1 MARPPHKNRG
11 NDQKRGAGGGSSRPP
26 MRQEPARGPRAGAE
40 EDRIIPVAVLGL
52 GDIGRAIARAASAHP
67 RLELVGAVDSDPRLS
82 GRPLSELLGD
92 AGGEVKVTRE
102 LAAIAGKLRG
112 GALLVATSSKVE
124 AVAPQLEAAFR
135 AGLHVVSTC
144 EELAYPW
151 LYHEELADK
160 IDAAARRAGVC
171 AVGTGVNPG
180 FVLDR
185 LLAVAGACSGRIV
198 RAHAERVVDAR
209 QRRPAL
215 QRKVGAGLTEA
226 EFDKLAEQDAIGH
239 VGLAESCAL
248 AALGLGLDC
257 DEVEEELAPVIA
269 EEDVPGTAVKNGLVA
284 GIYQQARG
292 FSEGRE
298 VVRLELTIAVGAEP
312 AGDVIRIEGEP
323 SVELEVKGGYPG
335 DLATAWAVVNA
346 VPSVVRS
353 EPGLLTVLD
362 LPTGR

>member
-1 MARPPHKNRG
+1 MAKPPSKPRSGHRPPP
-11 NDQKRGAGGGSSRPP
+11 QPP
-26 MRQEPARGPRAGAE
+26 PRAGAE
-40 EDRIIPVAVLGL
+40 TDALIPVAVMGL
-52 GDIGRAIARAASAHP
+52 GVIGRQVALAARAHP
-67 RLELVGAVDSDPRLS
+67 RLELVGAIDRDSKLVGKS
-82 GRPLSELLGD
+82 LGELVGD
-92 AGGEVKVTRE
+92 SSLDVKVVRD
-102 LAAIAGKLRG
+102 LGAVAGRLRG
-112 GALLVATSSKVE
+112 GVLLLCTGSRVE
-124 AVAPQLEAAFR
+124 EVAPQLEAAFKV
-135 AGLHVVSTC
+135 GLHVVSTC

-151 LYHEELADK
+151 LYHEPLADRL
-160 IDAAARRAGVC
+160 DAAAKRARVC

-185 LLAVAGACSGRIV
+185 LVAVAGACSGKIV

-209 QRRPAL
+209 KRRLAL
-215 QRKVGAGLTEA
+215 QKKIGAGLSEA
-226 EFDKLAEQDAIGH
+226 EFDALAERDAIGH

-257 DEVEEELAPVIA
+257 DEVEEELSPVIA
-269 EEDVPGTAVKNGLVA
+269 EEDLPGELPVKAGQVA

-292 FSEGRE
+292 FAEGRE

-323 SVELEVKGGYPG
+323 GVELEVKGGYAG

-346 VPSVVRS
+346 VPSVARA

>member
-1 MARPPHKNRG
+1 MARPHSHSRG
-11 NDQKRGAGGGSSRPP
+11 NDKRGKPPPQRERERP
-26 MRQEPARGPRAGAE
+26 QRGGAE
-40 EDRIIPVAVLGL
+40 EERIIPVAVMGL
-52 GDIGRAIARAASAHP
+52 GHVGRQIALAARAHP
-67 RLELVGAVDSDPRLS
+67 RLELVGAIDRDGGLVGKSLGALLEDPTVDLT
-82 GRPLSELLGD
+82 
-92 AGGEVKVTRE
+92 VTRD
-102 LAAIAGKLRG
+102 LGSLQNKLRG
-112 GALLVATSSKVE
+112 GALLIATTSRVE
-124 AVAPQLEAAFR
+124 EIASQLELAFK

-151 LYHEELADK
+151 LYHDEVADR

-185 LLAVAGACSGRIV
+185 LVAAAGACTGKIV

-209 QRRPAL
+209 HRRKAL
-215 QRKVGAGLTEA
+215 LQKIGAGLTEEAFDARA
-226 EFDKLAEQDAIGH
+226 ERDEIGH

-269 EEDVPGTAVKNGLVA
+269 EEDVPGAIPVKAGQVA
-284 GIYQQARG
+284 GVAQSARG

-298 VVRLELTIAVGAEP
+298 VIRLDLTIAAGAEP

-323 SVELEVKGGYPG
+323 NVELRIEGGMPG
-335 DLATAWAVVNA
+335 EAATAWAVVNC
-346 VPSVVRS
+346 VPSVIRS

-362 LPTGR
+362 LPSGR